1 MSNGGRPIGSQ
12 DADLEQVSVDEAIEL
27 SRAGG
32 LLVDV
37 REQDEWDA
45 GHAPDAVHLP
55 LSQLESRFDE
65 LPNGEPLLIICH
77 SGYRSLRATDALA
90 RAGFSARNVV
100 GGMSAWARAGGP
112 VVTEGVTQGETG
124 GSEPPRT

>member
-1 MSNGGRPIGSQ
+1 MPERLPAPFDDLPMTDQ
-12 DADLEQVSVDEAIEL
+12 DAELGQVSVDEAIEL

-55 LSQLESRFDE
+55 LSQLESRLDE
-65 LPNGEPLLIICH
+65 LPKGEELLIICH

-112 VVTEGVTQGETG
+112 LVTAGH
-124 GSEPPRT
+124 EPPST